1 MTRYLNLSGGY
12 FAEHQI
18 LMIVVPSALPKKC
31 FSRHNPHVQNT
42 ARVVIIIGFAFSH
55 GFMQVNMLTRYLL

>member
-1 MTRYLNLSGGY
+1 MTHYLNLSGGY

-18 LMIVVPSALPKKC
+18 LMIVLPSALPK
-31 FSRHNPHVQNT
+31 SASHPNALVQNT
-42 ARVVIIIGFAFSH
+42 ARVVILIGFAVSH